1 MDVLLAFSVKFPV
14 TVFDY
19 LHGYTTGMWNTLFLH
34 LRHWTNTLNIYVS
47 AYLCKE
53 VLLLPRFNFTKP
65 HSYWA
70 HTVLW
75 ATGSTVWV
83 PKRSHRVEKQTLDVK
98 LQNVWR
104 HQEPFANQSHFTLAT
119 TSFIT
124 ANVIDN
130 SQCVCMASCGVIWAT
145 VTGKVNHRHSLK
157 VQQSVNLQ
165 FLINSC

>member
-1 MDVLLAFSVKFPV
+1 MQSVWVLTRFWNFTSQKFWTEVKIIPDNPADVKMIKKENYLNIMDVLLAFSVKFPV

-98 LQNVWR
+98 LRN
-104 HQEPFANQSHFTLAT
+104 PKANMLWVYSPCEQTTL
-119 TSFIT
+119 
-124 ANVIDN
+124 
-130 SQCVCMASCGVIWAT
+130 
-145 VTGKVNHRHSLK
+145 
-157 VQQSVNLQ
+157 
-165 FLINSC
+165 

>member
-1 MDVLLAFSVKFPV
+1 MKIIPDNPADVKMIKKENYLNIMDVLLAFSVKFPV

-83 PKRSHRVEKQTLDVK
+83 PKMSHRVEKQTLSNWGTQRQTCSECTLPVNRQHYK
-98 LQNVWR
+98 WAVYGTTAFLLKQNKR
-104 HQEPFANQSHFTLAT
+104 QTEPPRSCHT
-119 TSFIT
+119 T
-124 ANVIDN
+124 DD
-130 SQCVCMASCGVIWAT
+130 
-145 VTGKVNHRHSLK
+145 L
-157 VQQSVNLQ
+157 
-165 FLINSC
+165 

>member
-1 MDVLLAFSVKFPV
+1 MKIIPDNPADVKMIKKENYLNIMDVLLAFSVKFPV

-70 HTVLW
+70 HSTLSNREYSMSPKNVPQGGKTNSGCQIEEPKGKHALSVLSLW
-75 ATGSTVWV
+75 T
-83 PKRSHRVEKQTLDVK
+83 
-98 LQNVWR
+98 
-104 HQEPFANQSHFTLAT
+104 
-119 TSFIT
+119 
-124 ANVIDN
+124 DN
-130 SQCVCMASCGVIWAT
+130 IINELFM
-145 VTGKVNHRHSLK
+145 
-157 VQQSVNLQ
+157 VQQL
-165 FLINSC
+165 SC